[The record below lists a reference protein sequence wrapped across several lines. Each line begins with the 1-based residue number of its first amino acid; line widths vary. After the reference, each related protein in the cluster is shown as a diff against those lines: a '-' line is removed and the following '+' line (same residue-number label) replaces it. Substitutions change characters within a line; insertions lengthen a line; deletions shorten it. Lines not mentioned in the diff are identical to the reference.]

1 MLIHNQYIN
10 DYTPVVE
17 LFSDR
22 FKLTFHGDL
31 PEGLSE
37 DMFFKGVSRPR
48 TREILRIFH
57 DVDMVE
63 QLGSGM
69 NRILQY
75 HGKCIFEIYEDTI
88 KVISIEMSVDEAIP
102 NGSATTSVQSASSPR
117 TDEIKLPRL
126 ARE

>member
-1 MLIHNQYIN
+1 MFEPGPVSESVINMLIHNQYIN

-22 FKLTFHGDL
+22 FKLIFHGDL

-48 TREILRIFH
+48 NREILRIFH

-75 HGKCIFEIYEDTI
+75 HDKGIFEIYEDTI
-88 KVISIEMSVDEAIP
+88 
-102 NGSATTSVQSASSPR
+102 
-117 TDEIKLPRL
+117 RL
-126 ARE
+126 FQLKCR

>member
-48 TREILRIFH
+48 NREILRIFH

-75 HGKCIFEIYEDTI
+75 HDKCIFEIYENTI